1 MENEIQEVTILKF
14 RLNEEIMKAAKSMDG
29 KSMAYRTGRMNGLC
43 WALEMLEKEESS
55 LRTTAKFAK
64 KAKEGIEGEDES
76 K

>member
-1 MENEIQEVTILKF
+1 MENYIQEVTILKF

-43 WALEMLEKEESS
+43 WVLEMLEKEESS
-55 LRTTAKFAK
+55 LHATAKFAK
-64 KAKEGIEGEDES
+64 KAKEGIEGKDES